1 MKKLLITSTITILTL
16 LCIGRNDSG
25 AETAGNY
32 AKAVPISSPKTETAT
47 ASDENFVTGLENY
60 ILYCPA
66 NDGDKAS
73 KKLSMST
80 CGQSFDIFAFFYQS
94 GTLVAINNLA
104 NGHKTIAMENGK
116 IAVASTVKYNYPLI
130 GISGN
135 GSLKSA
141 EYVVGA
147 HDFTGDNNPELL
159 IAVRDHT
166 NHGIAVYIVE
176 CQKGVQWQTIGAM
189 VSKDKGIEEC
199 RVFRQTVS
207 FKSESTG
214 TLYTWTCHD
223 GHFDFLAS
231 NHVDDPTKLF

>member
-1 MKKLLITSTITILTL
+1 MKKLLISSTITILTL
-16 LCIGRNDSG
+16 LCFGRNDSG
-25 AETAGNY
+25 AEEVGYY
-32 AKAVPISSPKTETAT
+32 AKDVPISNARTETAT
-47 ASDENFVTGLENY
+47 ASDENFVTGLDNF

-66 NDGDKAS
+66 NDGEKAS
-73 KKLSMST
+73 NKLSMT
-80 CGQSFDIFAFFYQS
+80 TERQSFNIFAFFFQT
-94 GTLVAINNLA
+94 GTVVAIKNVA
-104 NGHKTIAMENGK
+104 NEHNTVAMENGK
-116 IAVASTVKYNYPLI
+116 IAVASSVRYSYPLI

-141 EYVVGA
+141 EYVIGA

-159 IAVRDHT
+159 IAVRDQA
-166 NHGIAVYIVE
+166 NHGIAVYILKCINGFE
-176 CQKGVQWQTIGAM
+176 WQTIGAM

>member
-1 MKKLLITSTITILTL
+1 
-16 LCIGRNDSG
+16 
-25 AETAGNY
+25 
-32 AKAVPISSPKTETAT
+32 
-47 ASDENFVTGLENY
+47 
-60 ILYCPA
+60 
-66 NDGDKAS
+66 
-73 KKLSMST
+73 
-80 CGQSFDIFAFFYQS
+80 
-94 GTLVAINNLA
+94 
-104 NGHKTIAMENGK
+104 
-116 IAVASTVKYNYPLI
+116 LI

-159 IAVRDHT
+159 IAVRDQT